1 MTQGIRVGFR
11 NRRVLP
17 AEKPMQPD
25 ADHELLRRYADHGCD
40 EAFAELVRRHLNLVW
55 AAARRVTHNS
65 ELARDVAQLV
75 FTDLARKARTLPPET
90 VIAGWLHRAAYL
102 AAAKQIRGEVRRSQ
116 RERIAM
122 TTSNSA
128 SPDESRAAGELQPV
142 LDEALAELP
151 ETDRDAV
158 VLRFLVGRSYAEVGA
173 TLGTSEDTAQKRVS
187 RALEKLRESFRR
199 RGLDVGGGLV
209 VAALDFA
216 GTQAAPA
223 GLASTVATGA
233 LSAAG
238 TATLVLLMKS
248 KLTLGIVGG
257 AALAVALA
265 YQQNSLNRLT
275 DENSALRSQLAA
287 ALATSP
293 PTATA
298 QTADSETLTQSRD
311 PQSELLRLRGEVTQ
325 LRQAAREDRNRS
337 TAARD
342 TGATPQ
348 LDPEELAKAM
358 LAAEAVATR
367 TVNAQKHLALAAKV
381 YSIQHQD
388 RLPTTFEELKPFL
401 GEALNILGEALSP
414 DGTVAGVS
422 FDPLEFQPHE
432 RDIYGFEP
440 RLILLRERNAR
451 QLPDGTWER
460 IYSLADGSVHRKK
473 RSNGDFSDFEREGTG
488 TLGNAPKPR

>member
-116 RERIAM
+116 RERFAM

-199 RGLDVGGGLV
+199 RGLDMGGGLM

-233 LSAAG
+233 LAAAETASG

-287 ALATSP
+287 AMATSP
-293 PTATA
+293 STATA
-298 QTADSETLTQSRD
+298 QTADSETLTQPRD
-311 PQSELLRLRGEVTQ
+311 PQAELLRLRGEVAQ
-325 LRQAAREDRNRS
+325 LRQAARENRNRS

-342 TGATPQ
+342 TGASQQ
-348 LDPEELAKAM
+348 LDPGELAKAM

-367 TVNAQKHLALAAKV
+367 TVNAQKHLALAAHV
-381 YSIQHQD
+381 YSMEHQD
-388 RLPTTFEELKPFL
+388 RLPTTFEELKPLL
-401 GEALNILGEALSP
+401 GEALNP

-422 FDPLEFQPHE
+422 FDLLEFQPHE
-432 RDIYGFEP
+432 RDIYRFET

-460 IYSLADGSVHRKK
+460 IYSLSDGSVHRIKH
-473 RSNGDFSDFEREGTG
+473 SNGDFGDFEREGTG

>member
-1 MTQGIRVGFR
+1 MEWLSGHSSQIPMTQRIRVGFR

-25 ADHELLRRYADHGCD
+25 VDHELLRRYADHGCD

-116 RERIAM
+116 RERFAM

-128 SPDESRAAGELQPV
+128 GPDESRAAGELQPV

-325 LRQAAREDRNRS
+325 LRQAAR
-337 TAARD
+337 D
-342 TGATPQ
+342 TGVSQQ
-348 LDPEELAKAM
+348 LDPGELAKAM

-367 TVNAQKHLALAAKV
+367 TVNAQKHLALAAHV
-381 YSIQHQD
+381 YSMEHQD
-388 RLPTTFEELKPFL
+388 RLPTTFEELKPL
-401 GEALNILGEALSP
+401 LGEALSP

-422 FDPLEFQPHE
+422 FDLLEFQPHE

-473 RSNGDFSDFEREGTG
+473 RSNGDFGDFEREGTG